1 MLAEPLDRRHAV
13 ERELFLRA
21 TIGRVLPSTRQLVD
35 ALREVTFEKG
45 TIIYAAGTLAD
56 EIFFIMHGRVGLSKP
71 GGLEHEFGPGSVV
84 GILDVEQGRAR
95 ARTAVALSDVE
106 ALVLRA
112 EDRLELLEDSFEHT
126 RAVIRLSAARI
137 DGLARDQNVEPVSRE
152 SSRMHRPLL
161 LIEKVFTLRD
171 TAAFRK
177 ASIQSLVR
185 LAPAADELRIAA
197 GEMLFEVGAARGLLY
212 VVVSGQ
218 VDVQGGNTPVH
229 ARFGEASLLGAGAA
243 FGDALSWARAWA
255 VTETV
260 LLRFR
265 EEDFYD
271 VMEDHFELAR
281 SVLGYL
287 SAENERRL
295 DDVEQAALAFPGP
308 G

>member
-1 MLAEPLDRRHAV
+1 MLAEPLGRRHAV
-13 ERELFLRA
+13 ERELFLRS
-21 TIGRVLPSTRQLVD
+21 TIGRALPSTRQLVE

-56 EIFFIMHGRVGLSKP
+56 EIFFIVHGRVGLSKP
-71 GGLEHEFGPGSVV
+71 GGVEHEFGPGSVV

-95 ARTAVALSDVE
+95 ARSAVALSDVE

-137 DGLARDQNVEPVSRE
+137 DGLARDQNLEPVAGE
-152 SSRMHRPLL
+152 SSRPHRPLL
-161 LIEKVFTLRD
+161 LIERVFTLRD

-185 LAPAADELRIAA
+185 LAPAADELRLSA
-197 GEMLFEVGAARGLLY
+197 GETLFEVGAARGVLY
-212 VVVSGQ
+212 VVVAGQ
-218 VDVQGGNTPVH
+218 IDVQGSDAPVH
-229 ARFGEASLLGAGAA
+229 ARFGEASLLAAGAA
-243 FGDALSWARAWA
+243 FGDALSRMRAWA
-255 VTETV
+255 VTDAV
-260 LLRFR
+260 LLRIR

-295 DDVEQAALAFPGP
+295 EDVEEAALALPPPG
-308 G
+308 